1 MNNPYFTT
9 VGSYMQPVNPQE
21 QQGLMPVFQNIAQ
34 QQANQNAALAQQNQQ
49 VAQAGQTGQQ
59 GGGMN
64 PMAMAAALRGKQPQ
78 TGADAAKMNEFG
90 AYMPWTQAATAEK
103 YGTDPYSQ
111 QSRMLASQ
119 ELGMGSPVSN
129 MPVVGAYGQLLPN
142 N

>member
-1 MNNPYFTT
+1 MDNNYFTQVAPYF
-9 VGSYMQPVNPQE
+9 QQ
-21 QQGLMPVFQNIAQ
+21 QDQGLMPVFQNIAQ
-34 QQANQNAALAQQNQQ
+34 QQANQNAALAQQNQLTQ
-49 VAQAGQTGQQ
+49 QAGQIGRQQ
-59 GGGMN
+59 GGMN
-64 PMAMAAALRGKQPQ
+64 PMAMAKALRQPQ

-90 AYMPWTQAATAEK
+90 AYMPWTQSATADQ
-103 YGTDPYSQ
+103 YGTSPYSQ